1 MKRRSR
7 TIRRG
12 TIRLVFLER
21 IVTRANRDLELG
33 DNEPSQDH
41 AYPTTRVGGVCLA
54 RVLFNCTVSR
64 RNLRVRLRG
73 TIAHAIPQPI

>member
-1 MKRRSR
+1 M
-7 TIRRG
+7 
-12 TIRLVFLER
+12 
-21 IVTRANRDLELG
+21 TRANRDLELG

-41 AYPTTRVGGVCLA
+41 AYPTTRVGGICLA

-73 TIAHAIPQPI
+73 TIAHANRYNRWLRLHLLGLA